1 MPTVDLSVIGKRTKP
16 IVFEYTWRDVV
27 LYALGVGATADDL
40 SLVYEN
46 APGGLKVLPSFCVVP
61 AVRAFPSFGDDIEW
75 SLMLHG
81 EHTIRLSRP
90 MPTGGRLFQTG
101 VITDIFDK
109 GKGAVFHAK
118 ITGKTED
125 GQHLYDANWAIFYLG
140 AGGFGGDPGPKA
152 TPITPPEDIAPDFS
166 CTCKVAENQAAL
178 YRLSGD
184 RNPLHIDPEAARR
197 GGFERPI
204 LHGLCTYGI
213 ATRALV
219 NGPLAGDVGRLK
231 EFKARFTSS
240 VYPGDTLTTEGWKT
254 AGGYIVQARTE
265 NNIVLSNALALID

>member
-1 MPTVDLSVIGKRTKP
+1 MGKVDLSVIGNKSEP
-16 IVFEYTWRDVV
+16 VVFEYTWRDVV
-27 LYALGVGATADDL
+27 LYALGVGATAQDL

-61 AVRAFPSFGDDIEW
+61 AVRAFPYFGEDIEW

-90 MPTGGRLFQTG
+90 IPPEGRLFQTG

-109 GKGAVFHAK
+109 GKGAVFHVK
-118 ITGKTED
+118 ITGNTGD
-125 GQHLYDANWAIFYLG
+125 GNHLYDAHWAIFYLH

-152 TPITPPEDIAPDFS
+152 ESITPPGGVEPDFS
-166 CTCKVAENQAAL
+166 FSCKVDKNQAAL

-184 RNPLHIDPEAARR
+184 RNPLHIDPEAAKR
-197 GGFERPI
+197 GGFDRPI

-213 ATRALV
+213 ATRSLV
-219 NGPLAGDVGRLK
+219 MGPLNGDVDRLK
-231 EFKARFTSS
+231 EFKARFSSS

-254 AGGYIVQARTE
+254 DGGYIVQARTE
-265 NNIVLSNALALID
+265 NNIVLSNAMAVIE

>member
-1 MPTVDLSVIGKRTKP
+1 MGKVDLSVIGKKTEP
-16 IVFEYTWRDVV
+16 IEFEYTWRDVV
-27 LYALGVGATADDL
+27 VYALGVGATADEL
-40 SLVYEN
+40 PLVYEN

-61 AVRAFPSFGDDIEW
+61 AVRAFPYFGEDIEW

-90 MPTGGRLFQTG
+90 IPPEGKLFQTG

-109 GKGAVFHAK
+109 GKGAVFHVK

-125 GQHLYDANWAIFYLG
+125 GNHLYDAHWAIFYLH

-152 TPITPPEDIAPDFS
+152 EPITPPEGFEPDFS
-166 CTCKVAENQAAL
+166 FSCKVAKNQAAL

-184 RNPLHIDPEAARR
+184 RNPLHIDPEAAKR
-197 GGFERPI
+197 GGFDRPI

-213 ATRALV
+213 ATRSLV
-219 NGPLAGDVGRLK
+219 IGPLNGDVGRLK
-231 EFKARFTSS
+231 EFKARFSSS

-254 AGGYIVQARTE
+254 NGGYIVQAKTE
-265 NNIVLSNALALID
+265 DNIVLSNSMAVVV